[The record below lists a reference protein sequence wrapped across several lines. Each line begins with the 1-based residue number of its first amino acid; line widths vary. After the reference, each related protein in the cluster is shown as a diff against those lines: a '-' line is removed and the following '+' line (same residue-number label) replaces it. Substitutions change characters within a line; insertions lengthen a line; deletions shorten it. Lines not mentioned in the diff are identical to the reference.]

1 MAYAVAAF
9 FMAGAVYSS
18 RFSGEFK
25 KEGNSMLQIES
36 IKTNVA
42 PADAAK
48 MYGLS
53 VQRNGMAR
61 CPFHND
67 THPSMKLYDDHFYC
81 FACGAHG
88 DVIDLTA
95 KLLGLNFK
103 ETVHRLA
110 VDFGISPNDD
120 PPAAVKPQR
129 PHVSQFR
136 RDELLCLST
145 LTEYERLLR
154 FWKQEYAPS
163 VPDGRMTS
171 DIPLRR
177 EIYHRL
183 KICAVKNVPHTIKNI
198 EELLKFYDTGVDLT
212 PQQDRIH
219 LANGTLGVNGTF
231 TPGKTEIVRTRL
243 PISYNPDAPRPEIW
257 LRFLHDLLHEDDI
270 PTLQEYLGYC
280 LIPSTKGQRMMVIKG
295 SGGEGKSQIGVVLSA
310 IFGGY
315 MKDGSIGKVSENP
328 FARADLEHQL
338 LMVDDDM
345 KMEALK

>member
-1 MAYAVAAF
+1 
-9 FMAGAVYSS
+9 
-18 RFSGEFK
+18 
-25 KEGNSMLQIES
+25 MLQIES

-53 VQRNGMAR
+53 VQRSGMAR

-95 KLLGLNFK
+95 KLLGLNLK

-154 FWKQEYAPS
+154 FWKQKYAPS
-163 VPDGRMTS
+163 VPDAPIDERFVEACQM
-171 DIPLRR
+171 L
-177 EIYHRL
+177 E
-183 KICAVKNVPHTIKNI
+183 TI
-198 EELLKFYDTGVDLT
+198 
-212 PQQDRIH
+212 
-219 LANGTLGVNGTF
+219 
-231 TPGKTEIVRTRL
+231 
-243 PISYNPDAPRPEIW
+243 
-257 LRFLHDLLHEDDI
+257 
-270 PTLQEYLGYC
+270 EYLADFLC
-280 LIPSTKGQRMMVIKG
+280 AASLEERVKAVDELIQNGLMEKLQNRLEEVNVN
-295 SGGEGKSQIGVVLSA
+295 E
-310 IFGGY
+310 
-315 MKDGSIGKVSENP
+315 
-328 FARADLEHQL
+328 RA
-338 LMVDDDM
+338 
-345 KMEALK
+345 A

>member
-1 MAYAVAAF
+1 
-9 FMAGAVYSS
+9 
-18 RFSGEFK
+18 
-25 KEGNSMLQIES
+25 MLQIES

-53 VQRNGMAR
+53 VQRNGMAL

-154 FWKQEYAPS
+154 FWKQKYAPS
-163 VPDGRMTS
+163 VPDAPIDERFVEACQM
-171 DIPLRR
+171 L
-177 EIYHRL
+177 E
-183 KICAVKNVPHTIKNI
+183 TI
-198 EELLKFYDTGVDLT
+198 
-212 PQQDRIH
+212 
-219 LANGTLGVNGTF
+219 
-231 TPGKTEIVRTRL
+231 
-243 PISYNPDAPRPEIW
+243 
-257 LRFLHDLLHEDDI
+257 
-270 PTLQEYLGYC
+270 EYLADFLC
-280 LIPSTKGQRMMVIKG
+280 AASLEERVKAVDELIQNGLMEKLQNRLEEVNVN
-295 SGGEGKSQIGVVLSA
+295 E
-310 IFGGY
+310 
-315 MKDGSIGKVSENP
+315 
-328 FARADLEHQL
+328 RA
-338 LMVDDDM
+338 
-345 KMEALK
+345 A

>member
-1 MAYAVAAF
+1 
-9 FMAGAVYSS
+9 
-18 RFSGEFK
+18 
-25 KEGNSMLQIES
+25 MLQIES

-95 KLLGLNFK
+95 KLLGLNLK

-154 FWKQEYAPS
+154 FWKQKYAPS
-163 VPDGRMTS
+163 VPDAPIDERFVEACQM
-171 DIPLRR
+171 L
-177 EIYHRL
+177 E
-183 KICAVKNVPHTIKNI
+183 TI
-198 EELLKFYDTGVDLT
+198 
-212 PQQDRIH
+212 
-219 LANGTLGVNGTF
+219 
-231 TPGKTEIVRTRL
+231 
-243 PISYNPDAPRPEIW
+243 
-257 LRFLHDLLHEDDI
+257 
-270 PTLQEYLGYC
+270 EYLADFLC
-280 LIPSTKGQRMMVIKG
+280 AASLEERVKAVDELIQNGLMEKLQNRLEEVNVN
-295 SGGEGKSQIGVVLSA
+295 E
-310 IFGGY
+310 
-315 MKDGSIGKVSENP
+315 
-328 FARADLEHQL
+328 RA
-338 LMVDDDM
+338 
-345 KMEALK
+345 A

>member
-1 MAYAVAAF
+1 
-9 FMAGAVYSS
+9 
-18 RFSGEFK
+18 
-25 KEGNSMLQIES
+25 MLQIES
-36 IKTNVA
+36 IKANVA

-154 FWKQEYAPS
+154 FWKQKYAPS
-163 VPDGRMTS
+163 VPDAPIDERFVEACQM
-171 DIPLRR
+171 L
-177 EIYHRL
+177 E
-183 KICAVKNVPHTIKNI
+183 TI
-198 EELLKFYDTGVDLT
+198 
-212 PQQDRIH
+212 
-219 LANGTLGVNGTF
+219 
-231 TPGKTEIVRTRL
+231 
-243 PISYNPDAPRPEIW
+243 
-257 LRFLHDLLHEDDI
+257 
-270 PTLQEYLGYC
+270 EYLADFLC
-280 LIPSTKGQRMMVIKG
+280 AASLEERVKAVDELIQNGLMEKLQNRLEEVNVN
-295 SGGEGKSQIGVVLSA
+295 E
-310 IFGGY
+310 
-315 MKDGSIGKVSENP
+315 
-328 FARADLEHQL
+328 RA
-338 LMVDDDM
+338 
-345 KMEALK
+345 A

>member
-1 MAYAVAAF
+1 
-9 FMAGAVYSS
+9 
-18 RFSGEFK
+18 
-25 KEGNSMLQIES
+25 MLQIES

-154 FWKQEYAPS
+154 FWKQKYAPS
-163 VPDGRMTS
+163 VPDAPIDERFVEACQM
-171 DIPLRR
+171 L
-177 EIYHRL
+177 E
-183 KICAVKNVPHTIKNI
+183 TI
-198 EELLKFYDTGVDLT
+198 
-212 PQQDRIH
+212 
-219 LANGTLGVNGTF
+219 
-231 TPGKTEIVRTRL
+231 
-243 PISYNPDAPRPEIW
+243 
-257 LRFLHDLLHEDDI
+257 
-270 PTLQEYLGYC
+270 EYLADFLC
-280 LIPSTKGQRMMVIKG
+280 AASLEERVKAVDELIQNGLMEKLQNRLEEVNVN
-295 SGGEGKSQIGVVLSA
+295 E
-310 IFGGY
+310 
-315 MKDGSIGKVSENP
+315 
-328 FARADLEHQL
+328 RA
-338 LMVDDDM
+338 
-345 KMEALK
+345 A

>member
-1 MAYAVAAF
+1 
-9 FMAGAVYSS
+9 
-18 RFSGEFK
+18 
-25 KEGNSMLQIES
+25 MLQIES

-67 THPSMKLYDDHFYC
+67 IHPSMKLYDDHFYC

-154 FWKQEYAPS
+154 FWKQKYAPS
-163 VPDGRMTS
+163 VPDAPIDERFVEACQM
-171 DIPLRR
+171 L
-177 EIYHRL
+177 E
-183 KICAVKNVPHTIKNI
+183 TI
-198 EELLKFYDTGVDLT
+198 
-212 PQQDRIH
+212 
-219 LANGTLGVNGTF
+219 
-231 TPGKTEIVRTRL
+231 
-243 PISYNPDAPRPEIW
+243 
-257 LRFLHDLLHEDDI
+257 
-270 PTLQEYLGYC
+270 EYLADFLC
-280 LIPSTKGQRMMVIKG
+280 AASLEERVKAVDELIQNGLMEKLQNRLEEVNVN
-295 SGGEGKSQIGVVLSA
+295 E
-310 IFGGY
+310 
-315 MKDGSIGKVSENP
+315 
-328 FARADLEHQL
+328 RA
-338 LMVDDDM
+338 
-345 KMEALK
+345 A

>member
-1 MAYAVAAF
+1 
-9 FMAGAVYSS
+9 
-18 RFSGEFK
+18 
-25 KEGNSMLQIES
+25 MLQIANIKS
-36 IKTNVA
+36 IVA

-48 MYGLS
+48 RYGLP
-53 VQRNGMAR
+53 VQRNGMAL

-67 THPSMKLYDDHFYC
+67 THPSMKLYEDHFYC

-163 VPDGRMTS
+163 VPDAPIDDRFVEACQM
-171 DIPLRR
+171 L
-177 EIYHRL
+177 E
-183 KICAVKNVPHTIKNI
+183 TI
-198 EELLKFYDTGVDLT
+198 
-212 PQQDRIH
+212 
-219 LANGTLGVNGTF
+219 
-231 TPGKTEIVRTRL
+231 
-243 PISYNPDAPRPEIW
+243 
-257 LRFLHDLLHEDDI
+257 
-270 PTLQEYLGYC
+270 EYLADFLC
-280 LIPSTKGQRMMVIKG
+280 AASLEERVKAVDELIQNGLMEKLRNRLEEVNVN
-295 SGGEGKSQIGVVLSA
+295 E
-310 IFGGY
+310 
-315 MKDGSIGKVSENP
+315 
-328 FARADLEHQL
+328 RA
-338 LMVDDDM
+338 
-345 KMEALK
+345 A

>member
-1 MAYAVAAF
+1 
-9 FMAGAVYSS
+9 
-18 RFSGEFK
+18 
-25 KEGNSMLQIES
+25 MLQIES
-36 IKTNVA
+36 IKANVA

-163 VPDGRMTS
+163 VPDAPIDDRFVEACQM
-171 DIPLRR
+171 L
-177 EIYHRL
+177 E
-183 KICAVKNVPHTIKNI
+183 TI
-198 EELLKFYDTGVDLT
+198 
-212 PQQDRIH
+212 
-219 LANGTLGVNGTF
+219 
-231 TPGKTEIVRTRL
+231 
-243 PISYNPDAPRPEIW
+243 
-257 LRFLHDLLHEDDI
+257 
-270 PTLQEYLGYC
+270 EYLADFLC
-280 LIPSTKGQRMMVIKG
+280 AASLEERVKAVDELIQNGLMEKLRNRLEEVNVN
-295 SGGEGKSQIGVVLSA
+295 E
-310 IFGGY
+310 
-315 MKDGSIGKVSENP
+315 
-328 FARADLEHQL
+328 RA
-338 LMVDDDM
+338 
-345 KMEALK
+345 A

>member
-1 MAYAVAAF
+1 
-9 FMAGAVYSS
+9 
-18 RFSGEFK
+18 
-25 KEGNSMLQIES
+25 MLQIES

-53 VQRNGMAR
+53 VQRSGMAR

-154 FWKQEYAPS
+154 FWKQKYAPS
-163 VPDGRMTS
+163 VPDAPIDERFVEACQM
-171 DIPLRR
+171 L
-177 EIYHRL
+177 E
-183 KICAVKNVPHTIKNI
+183 TI
-198 EELLKFYDTGVDLT
+198 
-212 PQQDRIH
+212 
-219 LANGTLGVNGTF
+219 
-231 TPGKTEIVRTRL
+231 
-243 PISYNPDAPRPEIW
+243 
-257 LRFLHDLLHEDDI
+257 
-270 PTLQEYLGYC
+270 EYLADFLC
-280 LIPSTKGQRMMVIKG
+280 AASLEERVKAVDELIQNGLMEKLQNRLEEVNVN
-295 SGGEGKSQIGVVLSA
+295 E
-310 IFGGY
+310 
-315 MKDGSIGKVSENP
+315 
-328 FARADLEHQL
+328 RA
-338 LMVDDDM
+338 
-345 KMEALK
+345 A

>member
-1 MAYAVAAF
+1 
-9 FMAGAVYSS
+9 
-18 RFSGEFK
+18 
-25 KEGNSMLQIES
+25 MLQIES

-154 FWKQEYAPS
+154 FWKQKYAPS
-163 VPDGRMTS
+163 VPDAPIDERFVEACQM
-171 DIPLRR
+171 L
-177 EIYHRL
+177 E
-183 KICAVKNVPHTIKNI
+183 TI
-198 EELLKFYDTGVDLT
+198 
-212 PQQDRIH
+212 
-219 LANGTLGVNGTF
+219 
-231 TPGKTEIVRTRL
+231 
-243 PISYNPDAPRPEIW
+243 
-257 LRFLHDLLHEDDI
+257 
-270 PTLQEYLGYC
+270 EYLADFLC
-280 LIPSTKGQRMMVIKG
+280 AASLEERVKAVDELIQNGLMEKLRNRLEEVNVN
-295 SGGEGKSQIGVVLSA
+295 E
-310 IFGGY
+310 
-315 MKDGSIGKVSENP
+315 
-328 FARADLEHQL
+328 RA
-338 LMVDDDM
+338 
-345 KMEALK
+345 A